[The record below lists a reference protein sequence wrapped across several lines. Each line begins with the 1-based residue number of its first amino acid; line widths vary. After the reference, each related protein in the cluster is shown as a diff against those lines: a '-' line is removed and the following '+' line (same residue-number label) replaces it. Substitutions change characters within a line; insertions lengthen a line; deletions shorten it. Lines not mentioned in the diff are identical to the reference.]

1 LARFRLARLLA
12 AWFVPTR
19 FHVARVIAPWFV
31 PAWFVPAWFV
41 PARLAPW
48 LVTTA
53 LSAATRLVPGVVA
66 TAP

>member
-1 LARFRLARLLA
+1 
-12 AWFVPTR
+12 
-19 FHVARVIAPWFV
+19 VARVIAPWFV